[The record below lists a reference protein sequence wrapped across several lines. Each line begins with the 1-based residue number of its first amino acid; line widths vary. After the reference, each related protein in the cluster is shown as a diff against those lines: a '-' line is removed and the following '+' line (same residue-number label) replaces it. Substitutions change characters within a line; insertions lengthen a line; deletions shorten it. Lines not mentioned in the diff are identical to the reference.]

1 MSRDLKERPNLD
13 PLFEIAMDVL
23 VDAVKDT
30 LYLVPFLFVTY
41 VVMEWIEHR
50 ASEKFLNA
58 IQSEGFVGPVIGAVV
73 GVVPQCG
80 FSAAAS
86 TLYAA
91 RVITIGT
98 LIAVYLS
105 TSDEMLPI
113 FIASQVPATTIAAI
127 LGAKVLVGMAAG
139 VAIDLTLRL
148 THHRREAMRIHE
160 LCERANCHCED
171 CIEGECDDDA
181 PVVDSARADASQA
194 AAAYEARTVD
204 EADAHDS
211 DAPEAHEEHHHD
223 DHHRGIMPLVRSAAR
238 HTVEVTVFVF
248 VVVLVLNGV
257 LAGVGEEALASM
269 ISAHPMRS
277 VLATALVG
285 LIPNC
290 AASVTIAQLY
300 VDGFINA
307 GAMMAGLLSAAGVGL
322 LVLFRTNTST
332 KRNFAILGMLWVIA
346 VCAGLLINIAGI
358 AF

>member
-1 MSRDLKERPNLD
+1 MD
-13 PLFEIAMDVL
+13 PLVEIAMDVL
-23 VDAVKDT
+23 IDAVKDT

-41 VVMEWIEHR
+41 VIMEWIEHR
-50 ASEKFLNA
+50 ASEKYLKA
-58 IQSEGFVGPVIGAVV
+58 IQSEGFAGPVIGAIV

-113 FIASQVPATTIAAI
+113 FIAEQVPAQTIAAI
-127 LGAKVLVGMAAG
+127 LGVKVLVGMAAG
-139 VAIDLTLRL
+139 VSIDLILRL
-148 THHRREAMRIHE
+148 THHHREAMRIHE

-171 CIEGECDDDA
+171 CIEGECEDDEPLVDA
-181 PVVDSARADASQA
+181 ARVAGSDVHVGEGNADGGHEVGDGQK
-194 AAAYEARTVD
+194 
-204 EADAHDS
+204 AHQS
-211 DAPEAHEEHHHD
+211 EHSHGEHHHGNH
-223 DHHRGIMPLVRSAAR
+223 HHRGGFFPLLRSAAR

-248 VVVLVLNGV
+248 VVVLVLNAV
-257 LAGVGEEALASM
+257 LAGIGEEALASI

-322 LVLFRTNTST
+322 LVLFRTNTSM

-346 VCAGLLINIAGI
+346 VAVGLLMNIAGI
-358 AF
+358 SF